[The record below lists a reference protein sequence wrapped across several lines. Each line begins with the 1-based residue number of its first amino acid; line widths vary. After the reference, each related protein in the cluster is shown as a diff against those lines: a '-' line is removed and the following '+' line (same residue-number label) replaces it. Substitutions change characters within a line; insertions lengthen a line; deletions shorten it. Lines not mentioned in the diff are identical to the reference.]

1 MKRRIAVGLAL
12 AMALL
17 GSTAAGT
24 VMAQTPDPRRDP
36 ASEPRQNATDESWR
50 ADDQGDVAGSWDR
63 RDNHSDQGY
72 DTRDQR
78 NNGDRRNGWGQRAV
92 ADFQGRWV
100 SVGRA
105 VDSRPEPRDF
115 RGRGRSR
122 EGFLPGY
129 LQISQRPGMLRIAD
143 YDNRTLQQI
152 IIANR
157 YRSRD
162 DGRGYLIGRWHGSK
176 LEVER
181 DGPRGSTIIQ
191 TFSLDNRGRTL
202 VIHTRREGGWSRPVA
217 EFTSIYRRA

>member
-12 AMALL
+12 AVALL
-17 GSTAAGT
+17 GSAVAGT
-24 VMAQTPDPRRDP
+24 AMAQAPDPRPDA
-36 ASEPRQNATDESWR
+36 ASARQNATDESWR
-50 ADDQGDVAGSWDR
+50 ADDQGDAAGSWDK
-63 RDNHSDQGY
+63 RDNGRDQGY
-72 DTRDQR
+72 DARDQR
-78 NNGDRRNGWGQRAV
+78 NNWDRGNGWGQRAV

-100 SVGRA
+100 SVGRP

-115 RGRGRSR
+115 RGRGPSQG
-122 EGFLPGY
+122 GFLPGY
-129 LQISQRPGMLRIAD
+129 LRISQRPGMLRIAD

-162 DGRGYLIGRWHGSK
+162 DGGGTLVGRWRGSK

-191 TFSLDNRGRTL
+191 TFSLENRGRTL
-202 VIHTRREGGWSRPVA
+202 VVHTRREGGRSRPVA
-217 EFTSIYRRA
+217 ELTSIYRRA

>member
-12 AMALL
+12 ALALL
-17 GSTAAGT
+17 GSTVAGT
-24 VMAQTPDPRRDP
+24 AMAQAPDPRPDA
-36 ASEPRQNATDESWR
+36 ASDPRQNATDESWR
-50 ADDQGDVAGSWDR
+50 ADDQGDAGGR
-63 RDNHSDQGY
+63 RDNGRDQGY

-78 NNGDRRNGWGQRAV
+78 NNRDRGNGWGQKAV

-100 SVGRA
+100 SVGRP

-115 RGRGRSR
+115 RGRGPSQG
-122 EGFLPGY
+122 GFLPGY
-129 LQISQRPGMLRIAD
+129 LRISQRPGMLRIAD
-143 YDNRTLQQI
+143 YDNRPLQQI

-162 DGRGYLIGRWHGSK
+162 DGGGYLIGTWRGSK

-191 TFSLDNRGRTL
+191 TFSLENRGRTL
-202 VIHTRREGGWSRPVA
+202 VIHTRREGGRSRPVA
-217 EFTSIYRRA
+217 ELTSIYRRA

>member
-78 NNGDRRNGWGQRAV
+78 NNGDRRNGWG
-92 ADFQGRWV
+92 
-100 SVGRA
+100 
-105 VDSRPEPRDF
+105 
-115 RGRGRSR
+115 
-122 EGFLPGY
+122 
-129 LQISQRPGMLRIAD
+129 
-143 YDNRTLQQI
+143 
-152 IIANR
+152 
-157 YRSRD
+157 
-162 DGRGYLIGRWHGSK
+162 
-176 LEVER
+176 
-181 DGPRGSTIIQ
+181 
-191 TFSLDNRGRTL
+191 
-202 VIHTRREGGWSRPVA
+202 
-217 EFTSIYRRA
+217 

>member
-12 AMALL
+12 ALALL
-17 GSTAAGT
+17 GSTVAGT
-24 VMAQTPDPRRDP
+24 AMAQAPDPRPDA
-36 ASEPRQNATDESWR
+36 ASDPRQNATDESWR
-50 ADDQGDVAGSWDR
+50 ADDQGDAAGR
-63 RDNHSDQGY
+63 RDNGRDQDY

-78 NNGDRRNGWGQRAV
+78 NNWDRGNGWGQRTV

-100 SVGRA
+100 SVGRP

-115 RGRGRSR
+115 RGRGPSQQ
-122 EGFLPGY
+122 GFLPGY
-129 LQISQRPGMLRIAD
+129 LRISQRPGMLRIAD

-152 IIANR
+152 IIANK

-162 DGRGYLIGRWHGSK
+162 NGGGYLIGRWRGSK

-191 TFSLDNRGRTL
+191 TFSVENRGRTL
-202 VIHTRREGGWSRPVA
+202 VVRTRQEGGRSRWVG
-217 EFTSIYRRA
+217 EFTSTYRRA